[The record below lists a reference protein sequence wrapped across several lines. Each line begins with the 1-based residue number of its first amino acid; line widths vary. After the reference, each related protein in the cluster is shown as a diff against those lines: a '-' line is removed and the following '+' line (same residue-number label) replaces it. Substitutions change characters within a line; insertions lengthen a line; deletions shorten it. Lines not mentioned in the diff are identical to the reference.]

1 MDQYLGFFSVDVW
14 TVIFTWVNMFILFTI
29 VKKLLFKPV
38 MKVLDQR
45 DAEIKKIYD
54 EANQANEKAVNLEK
68 EYSEKMA
75 QARDEAGEIIK
86 QATLSAQR
94 REQEIISDAQ
104 EKVAIMTKRAESEI
118 AQQEVS
124 FMVNEA
130 KLQFEA
136 DLLATKRALAAKK
149 KDLEDAKMTYP
160 LNTKTII
167 DLQIEVEGL
176 EDGIKR
182 MDKLRKE
189 FGF

>member
-104 EKVAIMTKRAESEI
+104 EKAAIMTKRAEAEI
-118 AQQEVS
+118 AQERKKAYQEIKNDISDISVAIAGK
-124 FMVNEA
+124 MVQREITA
-130 KLQFEA
+130 EDHQALISQF
-136 DLLATKRALAAKK
+136 
-149 KDLEDAKMTYP
+149 
-160 LNTKTII
+160 
-167 DLQIEVEGL
+167 IENVGEV
-176 EDGIKR
+176 
-182 MDKLRKE
+182 
-189 FGF
+189 

>member
-104 EKVAIMTKRAESEI
+104 EKAAIMTKRADAEI
-118 AQQEVS
+118 AQERKKAYQDIKNDISDISVAIAGKMVQREITAEDHQALISQFIENVGEV
-124 FMVNEA
+124 
-130 KLQFEA
+130 
-136 DLLATKRALAAKK
+136 
-149 KDLEDAKMTYP
+149 
-160 LNTKTII
+160 
-167 DLQIEVEGL
+167 
-176 EDGIKR
+176 
-182 MDKLRKE
+182 
-189 FGF
+189 